1 MSIDLDAAVT
11 RVQAIVRGISGITQA
26 PSDPPD
32 QISTF
37 PFSVCWLSQAT
48 WVLADATCA
57 NADGVIVLEIHWS
70 RTDLAR
76 TISHAMDYCESIPK
90 AVIADH
96 NLNSNLDIIRSMTG
110 TMGPMLW
117 GTTETFGWH
126 FELAFGGHEAIT

>member
-11 RVQAIVRGISGITQA
+11 RVQAIVKGISGITQA
-26 PSDPPD
+26 PNDPPD

-76 TISHAMDYCESIPK
+76 TISHAMDYHKSIPK
-90 AVIADH
+90 AVILDH
-96 NLNSNLDIIRSMTG
+96 DLNSNLDIIRSMTG
-110 TMGPMLW
+110 TMRPMLW

>member
-11 RVQAIVRGISGITQA
+11 RVQAIVKGISGITQA
-26 PSDPPD
+26 PNDPPD

-76 TISHAMDYCESIPK
+76 TISHAMDYHKSIPK
-90 AVIADH
+90 AVILDH
-96 NLNSNLDIIRSMTG
+96 DLNGNLDVIREMRG
-110 TMGPMLW
+110 IMVPMLW
-117 GTTETFGWH
+117 GATETFGWH
-126 FELAFGGHEAIT
+126 FELAFGGHEAST